1 MYKVNAE
8 EFVFSASSAT
18 LVRCCDYS
26 PNRTRN
32 LPNTSVKYI
41 DISRFIHLI
50 KVMAGKIK
58 KKAGNEPNTVVTSG
72 SCDGSVHP
80 HNLISG

>member
-58 KKAGNEPNTVVTSG
+58 KRLEMSPTLLSRQDHVM
-72 SCDGSVHP
+72 DQFI
-80 HNLISG
+80 LIT